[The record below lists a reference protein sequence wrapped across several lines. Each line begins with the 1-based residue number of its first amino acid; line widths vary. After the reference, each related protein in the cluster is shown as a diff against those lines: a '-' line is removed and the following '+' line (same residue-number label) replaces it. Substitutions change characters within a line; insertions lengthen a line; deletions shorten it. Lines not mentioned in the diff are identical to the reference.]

1 MYVQVAHYRLGRGTV
16 DELRAR
22 VERGPART
30 MREVTGFVGYYAFD
44 AGGGVVASVTI
55 FADRTGL
62 EEAELRLSGWV
73 EQTISDFDI
82 SPGAVTEGEVFATA
96 HT

>member
-16 DELRAR
+16 DELRGR

-30 MREVTGFVGYYAFD
+30 MREVTGFVDYYAFD

-62 EEAELRLSGWV
+62 EQAERRLSDWI

-82 SPGAVTEGEVFATA
+82 SPGTVTEGEVFATA